1 MSQQLVAQKL
11 APVFGKDGD
20 FTVVVEDTSTFDVNW
35 ISMGSVCFL
44 FLFVV
49 CSLFFSQI
57 VSVGFNWNIR
67 EVCRDFDLADQ
78 EVA

>member
-1 MSQQLVAQKL
+1 MSRQLVAQKL

-20 FTVVVEDTSTFDVNW
+20 FTVVVEDTCTFDVNW
-35 ISMGSVCFL
+35 IVIPSVCTCF
-44 FLFVV
+44 FSFRMYI
-49 CSLFFSQI
+49 FSQI
-57 VSVGFNWNIR
+57 VFVGFHWNIR